1 MRQPIKIVWR
11 GAVLKILEKRGKD
24 MNFFLKMMKM
34 TALVGMTV
42 LSVGSVSAQDK
53 SDRTVEQFSC
63 KDILRE
69 SGESRNVAVAF
80 LHGYM
85 LGKSGSSKFNV
96 AAMAK
101 QTDQLIDRCLENPG
115 EKLIEAM
122 AKVQK

>member
-1 MRQPIKIVWR
+1 MS
-11 GAVLKILEKRGKD
+11 L
-24 MNFFLKMMKM
+24 FLKSAKM
-34 TALVGMTV
+34 SVLAGMATLAIGSAL
-42 LSVGSVSAQDK
+42 AQDK
-53 SDRTVEQFSC
+53 SDRAVEQFSC
-63 KDILRE
+63 KDILPE

-85 LGKSGSSKFNV
+85 LGKSGGSKFNV

>member
-1 MRQPIKIVWR
+1 MGLFLKTVKM
-11 GAVLKILEKRGKD
+11 AVLVG
-24 MNFFLKMMKM
+24 
-34 TALVGMTV
+34 TAV
-42 LSVGSVSAQDK
+42 LTVGSASAQDK
-53 SDRTVEQFSC
+53 SDRAVEQFSC

-69 SGESRNVAVAF
+69 SGEARNVAVAF

-85 LGKSGSSKFNV
+85 LGKSGGSKFNV

-101 QTDQLIDRCLENPG
+101 QTDHLIDRCLENPS